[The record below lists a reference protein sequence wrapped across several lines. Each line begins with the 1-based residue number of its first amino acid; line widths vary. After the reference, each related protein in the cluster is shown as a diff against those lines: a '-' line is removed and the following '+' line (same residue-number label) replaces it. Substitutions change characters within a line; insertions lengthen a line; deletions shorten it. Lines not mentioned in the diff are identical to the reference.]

1 MALPRRAGEVPAIGV
16 RQLHNRTTE
25 VVREVREAGAE
36 YVVTHQGRPVALL
49 LPVDTERLERAM
61 LEAGKQAAAT
71 AWERYARLAAET
83 RERWPPGRRSGE
95 ALDDVRR

>member
-1 MALPRRAGEVPAIGV
+1 MPAIGV

-36 YVVTHQGRPVALL
+36 YEVSHQGRPVAVL
-49 LPVDTERLERAM
+49 LPVDTERLEHAM
-61 LEAGKQAAAT
+61 LEAGKQAAAA
-71 AWERYARLAAET
+71 AWDRYVPLAAET
-83 RERWPPGRRSGE
+83 RERWPSSRRSGE